1 MNNIKYLND
10 INKNICEN
18 IRGIHFNERGFIS
31 QNILSQLRNFVECTA
46 VCLLEKSEPNVLY
59 INYQDITKALEY
71 ICTKGQYK
79 HLSKFHKLL
88 QQSVSHYTV
97 CFGASERL
105 MLKYYEYLYKTK
117 ELIKRELSC
126 DILMNITDFP
136 LNQDPQLSEYYEKIS
151 EKIERLSAPVQF
163 NYRFYIHKIKPFF
176 VNHKIYYEVT
186 FVLAI
191 DNTSKFER
199 AIAFTN
205 LDIMANYAVRL
216 SIHRANIEVMNRNMA
231 IFIINDWQVAI
242 RPCEIE
248 NFSKI
253 FGEEIQRNN
262 QADVA
267 LMNIL
272 TKKKLN
278 LVELVNS
285 NDNFYEIFKN
295 KVNYNN
301 STTTFLSVLDKC
313 RKLVKNNLPGANII
327 QYLLYRMNNK
337 IIKDQYQHGT
347 CKYLSNLALNYACIP
362 FDQMPFATSPKG
374 HNPPLMDLFDC
385 LDVSGREHE
394 IFAKKITINAEIE
407 HTLFTDKKEFE
418 HSDGEFEHS
427 DGVEQLI
434 KKFNERLYQDTKSQ
448 RDRALEILNNHI
460 YISGYVNNCVEI
472 IDQIKKLTTS
482 GLNNYSNLVIDW
494 LEKRP
499 NPIDCI
505 EKKEILIKLFEK
517 SKVALI
523 YGAAGTGKS
532 TLISYIASFFLEYKK
547 LFLTNTHSAKS
558 NLERKVGA
566 NAGTY
571 KTISSFIDNPE
582 NCDILIIDEASII
595 SNQDMK
601 SILQKTSYKLLLIVG
616 DNYQIESIRFG
627 NWFDIIKSFIPDSSV
642 HELTNTYRS
651 SDTGLLDLW
660 TKVRNRDDS
669 ILESLVVRKNYST
682 NLDESIFDT
691 TEDNQIILCL
701 NYDGLYGI
709 NNINRLLQES
719 NPNKSIRWG
728 INLYKVG
735 DPILFNELKR
745 FSPLIYNNLKGKII
759 DFSEKNHLISFDIE
773 IDSVLNKFVVDLW
786 GDKDLE
792 FLYNADNG
800 NTVIRFSVEK
810 NINTDEDDLF
820 SEKIMPFQ
828 VAYAIS
834 IHKAQ
839 GLEYDSVKIVI
850 NNEADEAI
858 THNIFYT
865 AITRAKNKLKIY
877 WSPESEKRILENFKM
892 KNYSKDIKF
901 IKDYMKK
908 VEVKLNQD

>member
-97 CFGASERL
+97 SFGASERL

-151 EKIERLSAPVQF
+151 EKIEQSSAPVQF
-163 NYRFYIHKIKPFF
+163 NDRFYIHKIKPFF

-191 DNTSKFER
+191 DHTSKFDR

-253 FGEEIQRNN
+253 FGEKIQRNN

-418 HSDGEFEHS
+418 HSDG
-427 DGVEQLI
+427 VEQLI

-494 LEKRP
+494 LKKRP

-595 SNQDMK
+595 SNQAMK

-691 TEDNQIILCL
+691 TEDNQIVLCL

>member
-97 CFGASERL
+97 SFGASERL

-151 EKIERLSAPVQF
+151 EKIEQSSAPVQF
-163 NYRFYIHKIKPFF
+163 NDRFYIHKIKPFF

-199 AIAFTN
+199 VIAFTN

-216 SIHRANIEVMNRNMA
+216 SIHRANIEVMNRNMV

-253 FGEEIQRNN
+253 FGKEIQGNT
-262 QADVA
+262 QTDVA

-285 NDNFYEIFKN
+285 TDKFYESFKN
-295 KVNYNN
+295 KINYNN
-301 STTTFLSVLDKC
+301 STTTFLSVLEKC
-313 RKLVKNNLPGANII
+313 RNLVKNNQPGSNII
-327 QYLLYRMNNK
+327 QYLLYRMNNR
-337 IIKDQYQHGT
+337 IIKAQYSKNGK
-347 CKYLSNLALNYACIP
+347 CPNLSNLALKYACIP
-362 FDQMPFATSPKG
+362 FDEMPFATSPRQ
-374 HNPPLMDLFDC
+374 HNPPLLDLFDC
-385 LDVSGREHE
+385 FEVCGREHE
-394 IFAKKITINAEIE
+394 IFAKKITTNAEIE
-407 HTLFTDKKEFE
+407 HILFTNKEEFD
-418 HSDGEFEHS
+418 HSDCI
-427 DGVEQLI
+427 DQLI
-434 KKFNERLYQDTKSQ
+434 DNFNNNLYQNNENQ
-448 RDRALEILNNHI
+448 RERTLKILNNHI

-472 IDQIKKLTTS
+472 VDQIKKLTTS
-482 GLNNYSNLVIDW
+482 GLNNYSNSVIDW
-494 LEKRP
+494 LEKRS

-505 EKKEILIKLFEK
+505 EKKEILIKLFEN

-532 TLISYIASFFLEYKK
+532 TLISHIASFFLEYKK

-571 KTISSFIDNPE
+571 ETIRGFINNPDY
-582 NCDILIIDEASII
+582 CDILIIDEASTI
-595 SNQDMK
+595 SNIDMK
-601 SILQKTSYKLLLIVG
+601 TILQKASYKLLLLVG

-669 ILESLVVRKNYST
+669 ILESLVVRKDYST
-682 NLDESIFDT
+682 NLDESIFDI

-709 NNINRLLQES
+709 NNINRLLQEC
-719 NPNKSIRWG
+719 NPNKSIQWG

-735 DPILFNELKR
+735 DPILFNELDR

-759 DFSEKNHLISFDIE
+759 DFSEKNHSIWFDIE
-773 IDSVLNKFVVDLW
+773 IDSILNESDVW
-786 GDKDLE
+786 GYDDLE
-792 FLYNADNG
+792 FLDNADNG
-800 NTVIRFSVEK
+800 NAIIRFSVEK

-820 SEKIMPFQ
+820 SEKTMPFQ

-839 GLEYDSVKIVI
+839 GLEYDSVKIII

-877 WSPESEKRILENFKM
+877 WSPESEKRILESFKM

>member
-1 MNNIKYLND
+1 MKNIKYLNY
-10 INKNICEN
+10 ISKNICEN
-18 IRGIHFNERGFIS
+18 IRNIHFNERGFIS

-46 VCLLEKSEPNVLY
+46 VCLLEKSEPNVLCTK
-59 INYQDITKALEY
+59 YQDITKALEY
-71 ICTKGQYK
+71 ISTKGQYRD
-79 HLSKFHKLL
+79 LSKFHKLL
-88 QQSVSHYTV
+88 QKSVSHYTV
-97 CFGASERL
+97 GFEASERL

-117 ELIKRELSC
+117 VLIKKQLAC

-151 EKIERLSAPVQF
+151 EKIERLSTPVQF
-163 NYRFYIHKIKPFF
+163 NDRFYIHKIKPFF

-186 FVLAI
+186 FVLATN
-191 DNTSKFER
+191 NTSKFER
-199 AIAFTN
+199 VIAFTS

-216 SIHRANIEVMNRNMA
+216 SIQRVKIEVMKRDMV
-231 IFIINDWQVAI
+231 IFIINGWEVAI
-242 RPCEIE
+242 RPCEIK

-253 FGEEIQRNN
+253 FDEKIQGTS
-262 QADVA
+262 QADLA
-267 LMNIL
+267 LMSIL
-272 TKKKLN
+272 TNKKLT

-285 NDNFYEIFKN
+285 TDDFYENFKN
-295 KVNYNN
+295 EFIINN
-301 STTTFLSVLDKC
+301 NTPHFFKVLDRC
-313 RKLVKNNLPGANII
+313 RNLVKNNQPGANII
-327 QYLLYRMNNK
+327 QYLLYRMNNR
-337 IIKDQYQHGT
+337 IIKSQYNENGK
-347 CKYLSNLALNYACIP
+347 CPNLSNLALNYACIP
-362 FDQMPFATSPKG
+362 FDQMPFATSPIQ
-374 HNPPLMDLFDC
+374 HNPPLIDLFDC
-385 LDVSGREHE
+385 FEVSGREHE
-394 IFAKKITINAEIE
+394 IFAKKITTNAEIE
-407 HTLFTDKKEFE
+407 HTLFTNKEEFD
-418 HSDGEFEHS
+418 HSDCI
-427 DGVEQLI
+427 DQLI
-434 KKFNERLYQDTKSQ
+434 DNFNNNLYQGKESQ
-448 RDRALEILNNHI
+448 KERALEILNNHI

-482 GLNNYSNLVIDW
+482 GLNNYSNSVIDW

-505 EKKEILIKLFEK
+505 EKKEILIKLFEN

-532 TLISYIASFFLEYKK
+532 TLISYIASFFLDHKK

-558 NLERKVGA
+558 NLERKIGA
-566 NAGTY
+566 SVGTY
-571 KTISSFIDNPE
+571 KTIRSFINNPDD
-582 NCDILIIDEASII
+582 CDILIIDEASTI
-595 SNQDMK
+595 SNKDMK
-601 SILQKTSYKLLLIVG
+601 TILRKASYKLLLLVG

-660 TKVRNRDDS
+660 TKVRNIDDS
-669 ILESLVVRKNYST
+669 ILESLVVRRDYST
-682 NLDESIFDT
+682 NLDESIFDI
-691 TEDNQIILCL
+691 TEENQIILCL

-719 NPNKSIRWG
+719 NPNKSIQWG

-735 DPILFNELKR
+735 DPILFNELDR
-745 FSPLIYNNLKGKII
+745 FSPLIHNNLKGKII
-759 DFSEKNHLISFDIE
+759 DFYEENNSIWFDIE
-773 IDSVLNKFVVDLW
+773 IDSILNESDVW
-786 GDKDLE
+786 GYNDLE
-792 FLYNADNG
+792 FLDNADNG
-800 NTVIRFSVEK
+800 NAIIRFSVEK

-820 SEKIMPFQ
+820 SEKTMPFQ

-877 WSPESEKRILENFKM
+877 WSPESEKRILESFKM
-892 KNYSKDIKF
+892 KNYRKDIKF
-901 IKDYMKK
+901 LEDYMKK
-908 VEVKLNQD
+908 KVETRLNKSIHYRK